1 MYYSLIMYVIIVNI
15 KTSGDQK
22 IMTDF
27 IQPYNEDP
35 FVGNLSTPIST
46 STFTRTLLSNL
57 PAYRRGVTPLM
68 RGLEIG
74 MAHGY
79 FLVGPFDKLGPLRNT
94 EVALLSGFLS
104 TVGLIIILT
113 VCLLIYGNVSFDK
126 DDSKELLQTS
136 EGWGQFT
143 AGFLV
148 GAVGGSGFAYL
159 CLANIP
165 ILQTVGMSLF
175 I

>member
-1 MYYSLIMYVIIVNI
+1 MS
-15 KTSGDQK
+15 
-22 IMTDF
+22 DF
-27 IQPYNEDP
+27 IQSYNNDP
-35 FVGNLSTPIST
+35 FVGNLSTPVST
-46 STFTRTLLSNL
+46 STFTRGLLSNL
-57 PAYRRGVTPLM
+57 PAYRRGLSPLL

-94 EVALLSGFLS
+94 DVALLSGFLS
-104 TVGLIIILT
+104 AVGLIIILT
-113 VCLLIYGNVSFDK
+113 VCLSMYGNVSFDK
-126 DDSKELLQTS
+126 NDSKDILQTS

-159 CLANIP
+159 LLANIP
-165 ILQTVGMSLF
+165 VLQNLGLS
-175 I
+175 

>member
-1 MYYSLIMYVIIVNI
+1 
-15 KTSGDQK
+15 
-22 IMTDF
+22 MTDF

-46 STFTRTLLSNL
+46 STFTRNLLSNL

-113 VCLLIYGNVSFDK
+113 ICLSIYGNVSFDK

-165 ILQTVGMSLF
+165 VLQTAGMSLF
-175 I
+175 N

>member
-1 MYYSLIMYVIIVNI
+1 MQDFEFI
-15 KTSGDQK
+15 K
-22 IMTDF
+22 
-27 IQPYNEDP
+27 PYNNDP
-35 FVGNLSTPIST
+35 FVGNLSTPVST
-46 STFTRTLLSNL
+46 SSFTKGLLSNL
-57 PAYRRGVTPLM
+57 PAYRRGLSPLL

-94 EVALLSGFLS
+94 DFALLSGFLS

-113 VCLLIYGNVSFDK
+113 TCLSMYGSVSFNQN
-126 DDSKELLQTS
+126 DSKDLLQTS

-159 CLANIP
+159 LLDNLP
-165 ILQTVGMSLF
+165 IIQNLGIS
-175 I
+175 

>member
-1 MYYSLIMYVIIVNI
+1 MS
-15 KTSGDQK
+15 
-22 IMTDF
+22 DF
-27 IQPYNEDP
+27 IQPYNNDP

-46 STFTRTLLSNL
+46 SSFTKGLLSNL
-57 PAYRRGVTPLM
+57 PAYRRGLSPLL

-94 EVALLSGFLS
+94 DVALLSGFLS
-104 TVGLIIILT
+104 AVGLIIILT
-113 VCLLIYGNVSFDK
+113 TCLSMYGNVSFEI
-126 DDSKELLQTS
+126 DDSKDLLQTK

-148 GAVGGSGFAYL
+148 GAVGGAGFAYL
-159 CLANIP
+159 ILANIP
-165 ILQTVGMSLF
+165 VLQTTGLNLF
-175 I
+175 

>member
-1 MYYSLIMYVIIVNI
+1 MS
-15 KTSGDQK
+15 
-22 IMTDF
+22 DF
-27 IQPYNEDP
+27 IQSYNNDP
-35 FVGNLSTPIST
+35 FVGNLSTPVST
-46 STFTRTLLSNL
+46 STFTKGLLSNL
-57 PAYRRGVTPLM
+57 PAYRRGLSPLL

-94 EVALLSGFLS
+94 DVALLSGFLS
-104 TVGLIIILT
+104 AVGLIIILT
-113 VCLLIYGNVSFDK
+113 VCLSMYGNVSFDK
-126 DDSKELLQTS
+126 NDSKDILQTP

-159 CLANIP
+159 LLANIP
-165 ILQTVGMSLF
+165 VLQNLGLS
-175 I
+175 

>member
-1 MYYSLIMYVIIVNI
+1 MSDY
-15 KTSGDQK
+15 
-22 IMTDF
+22 
-27 IQPYNEDP
+27 IQPYNNDP

-46 STFTRTLLSNL
+46 SSFTKGLLSNL
-57 PAYRRGVTPLM
+57 PAYRRGLSPLL

-94 EVALLSGFLS
+94 DVALLSGFLS
-104 TVGLIIILT
+104 AVGLIIILT
-113 VCLLIYGNVSFDK
+113 TCLTIYGNVSFDFNK
-126 DDSKELLQTS
+126 DNAKDLLQTS

-148 GAVGGSGFAYL
+148 GAVGGAGFAYL
-159 CLANIP
+159 LLANIP
-165 ILQTVGMSLF
+165 VLQSAGLS
-175 I
+175 

>member
-1 MYYSLIMYVIIVNI
+1 MQDFSFI
-15 KTSGDQK
+15 K
-22 IMTDF
+22 
-27 IQPYNEDP
+27 PYNDDP

-46 STFTRTLLSNL
+46 SSFTKSLLSNL
-57 PAYRRGVTPLM
+57 PAYRRGLSPLL

-94 EVALLSGFLS
+94 DIALLSGFLS
-104 TVGLIIILT
+104 AIGLIIILT
-113 VCLLIYGNVSFDK
+113 TCLSMYGNVSFNNN
-126 DDSKELLQTS
+126 DSKDLLQTS

-148 GAVGGSGFAYL
+148 GAVGGAGFAYL
-159 CLANIP
+159 LLDNIT
-165 ILQTVGMSLF
+165 ILQNLGIS
-175 I
+175 